1 MEEKVSITPEPN
13 SSFPFIVELL
23 WLQSVGCKV
32 SFLTQL
38 PVPFFLL
45 SIMAELFKTYL
56 WDFQQS
62 FKIEDWPQYDILA
75 KFSVSQNPVKKKK
88 KNGTTLSMLLNLLQ
102 NYRI

>member
-13 SSFPFIVELL
+13 SSFPFTVELL
-23 WLQSVGCKV
+23 YLQSIGCKL

-45 SIMAELFKTYL
+45 SIMVELFKTRL

-62 FKIEDWPQYDILA
+62 FKMEDWPQYAILA
-75 KFSVSQNPVKKKK
+75 KFSVSQVLVNK
-88 KNGTTLSMLLNLLQ
+88 MA
-102 NYRI
+102 